1 MNNFLEKWKVIVF
14 KTTLVFITEQTIFF
28 MSYLM
33 IVQWENEQ
41 NRFNIKDIL
50 ENERNLQINFI
61 LNDWKN

>member
-28 MSYLM
+28 MSYWM